1 MDNIKQWLTEHNI
14 EEVQCLTSDQT
25 GVARGKIVPTSTFID
40 GAKVKLAEGSML
52 MAGSGQLIEDD
63 ILFSLI
69 DERDMDMILK
79 PVDEGCYL
87 LPWAQK
93 PTAMIIHDCYSHL
106 GHEFDL
112 SPRNILKK
120 VIALY
125 EQQGWQPIVAPEM
138 ELYLTQ
144 TCTDPNIPLQPPKG
158 RSGYRECGRQSFG
171 IEATDEF
178 APFIDDVYLWADEM
192 QLRLDA
198 VVHEEGRAQFEFN
211 LVHGDP
217 LTMADQVFVFK
228 RMVREAAKKHGFTAT
243 FMAKPIS
250 GQPGSAMHIHQ
261 SILDANTGKN
271 IFANDDGDTELFH
284 YFIGGLQTYIPE
296 VMAIFAPNVNSYK
309 RFVAGIAAPVNLQW
323 GLENRTVG
331 LRVPESPVQ
340 ARRIE
345 NRLPGADS
353 NPYLAIAASMLCGY
367 LGMMEQITPSKPSLH
382 KCNKTRSKQ
391 LPLNFDA
398 ALSRMAASVKINEYL
413 GERFVQAFI
422 ETRKTDYENYKNVVS
437 SWERQYLLNIV

>member
-1 MDNIKQWLTEHNI
+1 MDNIKQWLIDHKI
-14 EEVQCLTSDQT
+14 EEVQCVTSDQT
-25 GVARGKIVPTSTFID
+25 GVARGKTLPVSSFID
-40 GAKVKLAEGSML
+40 GAKVKLAEGAML
-52 MAGSGQLIEDD
+52 MAGSGDLIEDN

-79 PVDEGCYL
+79 PVEHGCYV
-87 LPWAQK
+87 LPWAKK
-93 PTAMIIHDCYSHL
+93 PTAMIIHDGYSHL

-112 SPRNILKK
+112 VPRNVLKRVLK
-120 VIALY
+120 LY
-125 EQQGWQPIVAPEM
+125 QQQNWQPIIAPEM
-138 ELYLTQ
+138 ELYLTAK
-144 TCTDPNIPLQPPKG
+144 CTDPNQPLQPPQG
-158 RSGYRECGRQSFG
+158 RSGYQEIGRQSFG

-178 APFIDDVYLWADEM
+178 APFINDVYQWAEQM

-217 LTMADQVFVFK
+217 LMMADQVFVFK
-228 RMVREAAKKHGFTAT
+228 RMVKEAAKRHGFTAT

-261 SILDANTGKN
+261 SVVDATTGQN
-271 IFANDDGDTELFH
+271 IFATEEGDTELFH
-284 YFIGGLQTYIPE
+284 HFIGGLQTYTPD
-296 VMAIFAPNVNSYK
+296 VMAIYAPNVNSYK

-353 NPYLAIAASMLCGY
+353 NPYLAIAASLLCGY
-367 LGMMEQITPSKPSLH
+367 LGMIEKLEPSEQTLT
-382 KCNKTRSKQ
+382 KCNKTRSTT
-391 LPLNFDA
+391 LPLNIDA
-398 ALSRMAASVKINEYL
+398 ALSQMINSAKINEFL
-413 GERFVQAFI
+413 GERFVQGFT
-422 ETRKTDYENYKNVVS
+422 ETRKTDYENYKNVIS
-437 SWERQYLLNIV
+437 SWERQFLLNTV